1 MSILQEI
8 LKWSNSL
15 PAWQSD
21 AIGRL
26 FEKEELAIEDLD
38 DLYALLKDE
47 HGLEDPKGRKASRLS
62 ADQIPVSA
70 NSSTQIE
77 LIAMKDL
84 RNVNRI
90 APDQR
95 LPFSPQGLTLIYG
108 DNGSGKSGYS
118 RVLKRAC
125 RARDQS
131 EPIHPNA
138 FLQPEKAGRAEA
150 TFEVNINTS
159 PKELAWEDGK
169 VAPEVLSEF
178 AVFDSRCARSYLDSE
193 GDYAY
198 VPYGLDILEGLA
210 DVCKKLK
217 AKIDAE
223 YTQSTVDDTAYRD
236 LVGETKVGKL
246 ISALSAKTKPEQ
258 VIALAT
264 ITEVEKA
271 RHTELEKSLREGT
284 PKEKAAQLR
293 LRARRIA
300 KVVKSATEKQLI
312 VDDAAFEKLRK
323 LVEANDTAQEAAQL
337 AAKKF
342 NDEGGLL
349 PGTGSKAWK
358 DLFEAARR
366 FAVEAYQEKTF
377 PDLGP
382 DSQCPLCQQPLNE
395 GADRLL
401 RFEEFVQQEAEKK
414 AEASKKALSD
424 EYNVFTERDVSL
436 GIDDELYTELEAI
449 DKDLATDTRKFSSEI
464 LARHA
469 AIKEAVSTKDWGRV
483 LAMPASPAIRLQ
495 SWVDKLNAE
504 ADTLDKIAEEEG
516 RAKAKKEFAELDARI
531 QLAKVKR
538 AVLTAVE
545 RLDRQAKLRKCQSA
559 VKTNSISKK
568 ATELTQKVVS
578 KDLESALNREFK
590 SLGVGNL
597 QVCLKSRT
605 DKGKAF
611 HKLKLDLPQAKT
623 PGDIL
628 SEGEQRAIA
637 IGSFLAEANIGESS
651 TGVVFDDPV
660 SSLDHKRRERVARR
674 LAQEASK
681 RQVIV
686 FTHDLYF
693 LDLLIHES
701 EKAGVPVEKQ
711 SLIRRPEGFGVA
723 DPDLPFEGM
732 NTKARVGYLRNKQQQ
747 INKIYKSGDEP
758 EHRKQTAD
766 AYRQLRIA
774 WERAI
779 EEVLFRSVVLRF
791 RKGIETQRLA
801 GVVVEDGD
809 YATVDQWMSKC
820 SNYAHDQAL
829 LGGVEVPDP
838 DELLADINALEE
850 WRKQIEKRGEVTQ
863 KQRKSASGMQPP
875 GKH

>member
-8 LKWSNSL
+8 LVWSNSL

-26 FEKEELAIEDLD
+26 FEKEELLIEDLD

-47 HGLEDPKGRKASRLS
+47 HGLKDPKGRRASRLS
-62 ADQIPVSA
+62 DGQIPVSA
-70 NSSTQIE
+70 TSSTQIE

-118 RVLKRAC
+118 RVLKRVC

-131 EPIHPNA
+131 EPILSNA
-138 FLQPEKAGRAEA
+138 FLQPEKAGKAEA
-150 TFEVNINTS
+150 TFEVDINKS
-159 PKELAWEDGK
+159 PEELAWEDGK
-169 VAPEVLSEF
+169 VAPEALSAF

-198 VPYGLDILEGLA
+198 VPYGLDILKGLA
-210 DVCKKLK
+210 DVCEKIKDM
-217 AKIDAE
+217 IDAE
-223 YTQSTVDDTAYRD
+223 YKQSTVDDTAYRD
-236 LVGETKVGKL
+236 LVGETKVGQL
-246 ISALSAKTKPEQ
+246 ISVLSAKTQPKE

-264 ITEVEKA
+264 VTEVEKA
-271 RHTELEKSLREGT
+271 RHTELEKSLKEGN

-300 KVVKSATEKQLI
+300 KVVRSATEKQSI
-312 VDDAAFEKLRK
+312 VDDAFEKLRK
-323 LVEANDTAQEAAQL
+323 LIEANSIAQEAAQL
-337 AAKKF
+337 AAKRFK
-342 NDEGGLL
+342 DEGGLL

-377 PDLGP
+377 PDLGR

-395 GADRLL
+395 GAERLL

-414 AEASKKALSD
+414 AKASKKALSD
-424 EYNVFTERDVSL
+424 EYRLFAERNVSL

-449 DKDLATDTRKFSSEI
+449 DKELATDTRNFNTKL

-469 AIKEAVSTKDWGRV
+469 AIKEAVSTKDWAQV
-483 LAMPASPAIRLQ
+483 LAIPANPATRLQ
-495 SWVDKLNAE
+495 LWVNKLNAE
-504 ADTLDKIAEEEG
+504 IDTLDKIAEEEG
-516 RAKAKKEFAELDARI
+516 RATAKKEFTELDARI
-531 QLAKVKR
+531 QLVKVKG

-545 RLDRQAKLRKCQSA
+545 RLDRRAKLRKCQSA
-559 VKTNSISKK
+559 VKTNAISRK

-578 KDLESALNREFK
+578 NDLESALNREFK

-597 QVCLKSRT
+597 QVCLKTRT

-637 IGSFLAEANIGESS
+637 IGSFLAEANIGDSS
-651 TGVVFDDPV
+651 TGVIFDDPV

-693 LDLLIHES
+693 LDLLIHEA
-701 EKAGVPVEKQ
+701 EKTGVPVKKQ
-711 SLIRRPEGFGVA
+711 SLMRRPEGFGVA

-747 INKIYKSGDEP
+747 INKIHNSGDEP

-779 EEVLFRSVVLRF
+779 EEVLLRSVVLRF

-809 YATVDQWMSKC
+809 YATVNQWMSKC

-829 LGGVEVPDP
+829 LGGVEIPDP
-838 DELLADINALEE
+838 DELLADINALDE
-850 WRKQIEKRGEVTQ
+850 WRKQIEKRGEDTQ
-863 KQRKSASGMQPP
+863 KQRKAASSMQTP

>member
-8 LKWSNSL
+8 LKWSNNL

-26 FEKEELAIEDLD
+26 FEKEELSTEDLD

-47 HGLEDPKGRKASRLS
+47 HGIEDKKGRKASRLS

-70 NSSTQIE
+70 TSSIQIK

-84 RNVNRI
+84 RNVNAI
-90 APDQR
+90 ALGQR
-95 LPFSPQGLTLIYG
+95 LSFSSQGLTLIYG

-138 FLQPEKAGRAEA
+138 FLLPEKAGRAAA
-150 TFEVNINTS
+150 TFEVVINNS
-159 PKELAWEDGK
+159 SEELVWEDGK
-169 VAPEVLSEF
+169 VAPEALSAF

-217 AKIDAE
+217 VKIDAE
-223 YTQSTVDDTAYRD
+223 YAQSTVDDTAYRD
-236 LVGETKVGKL
+236 LVGESKVGKL
-246 ISALSAKTKPEQ
+246 ISGLSAKTKSEQ
-258 VIALAT
+258 VVALAT

-271 RHTELEKSLREGT
+271 RHSELEKSLKEGN

-300 KVVKSATEKQLI
+300 KVVKSATDKQSL
-312 VDDAAFEKLRK
+312 VNDAALTKLRE
-323 LVEANDTAQEAAQL
+323 LVDANDIAQKAAQL
-337 AAKKF
+337 AAQKF
-342 NDEGGLL
+342 KDEGGLL

-358 DLFEAARR
+358 ELFEAARR
-366 FAVEAYQEKTF
+366 FAVEAYPDKTF
-377 PDLGP
+377 PDLGSS
-382 DSQCPLCQQPLNE
+382 SQCPLCQQPLGE
-395 GADRLL
+395 GAGRLL
-401 RFEEFVQQEAEKK
+401 RFDEFVRQEAEKK
-414 AEASKKALSD
+414 AEGSQKALS
-424 EYNVFTERDVSL
+424 EAYKVFAEQDVAL
-436 GIDDELYTELEAI
+436 GVDDELYTELEEL
-449 DKDLATDTRKFSSEI
+449 DKVLATDTRVFSSG
-464 LARHA
+464 LVGRHT
-469 AIKEAVSTKDWGRV
+469 AIKAAVNTKDWSQV
-483 LAMPASPAIRLQ
+483 HAMPPSPAIRLQ
-495 SWVDKLNAE
+495 SLVDNLNAE

-516 RAKAKKEFAELDARI
+516 RAAAKKEFAELDARI
-531 QLAKVKR
+531 QLAKVKG
-538 AVLTAVE
+538 AVLTAIE
-545 RLDRQAKLRKCQSA
+545 RLDRQAKLKKCQSA
-559 VKTNSISKK
+559 VKTNAISKK

-578 KDLESALNREFK
+578 KDLEAALNREFK
-590 SLGVGNL
+590 ILGVGNL

-637 IGSFLAEANIGESS
+637 IGSFLAEANIGGSS
-651 TGVVFDDPV
+651 TGLIFDDPV

-674 LAQEASK
+674 LAQEASI

-693 LDLLIHES
+693 LNLLIHEA
-701 EKAGVPVEKQ
+701 ERAGVPVKKQ

-732 NTKARVGYLRNKQQQ
+732 NTKARVGYLRSKQQQ
-747 INKIYKSGDEP
+747 INKIFKSGDEP
-758 EHRKQTAD
+758 EHRKQTAE

-779 EEVLFRSVVLRF
+779 EEVLLRSVVLRF

-801 GVVVEDGD
+801 GVMVEDGD

-838 DELLADINALEE
+838 DELLADINALDK

-863 KQRKSASGMQPP
+863 KQRKAASPAYYP
-875 GKH
+875 